1 MAISEPLTTPKGK
14 PPMKSKVIR
23 SSNSM
28 PAART
33 PNARPAPANTGAR
46 NGNKRQAPTVAS

>member
-1 MAISEPLTTPKGK
+1 MAETLTTPKGK

-28 PAART
+28 PTART